1 MYTSHKK
8 GMATHGKTTY
18 GKTTH
23 RKTTH
28 RNTTHRKT
36 THRKT
41 TRGKTIRMQLHSQ
54 KCVDMS
60 WDFEDG
66 IGDVRCL
73 EKDPIYE
80 YDSEEDDPH
89 PDYVADWYTGIMYEQ
104 LNTAHHALVNFWLEK
119 LTAMAGKRQRY
130 RKTKPW
136 TELKELLTYDTIYS
150 KSSHWDNLLKVIE
163 WHDFV
168 ELMPSEK
175 SRTTLS
181 SLSL

>member
-1 MYTSHKK
+1 MYTSQKK
-8 GMATHGKTTY
+8 GMATHGKTTR
-18 GKTTH
+18 GKTT
-23 RKTTH
+23 R
-28 RNTTHRKT
+28 
-36 THRKT
+36 RKT

-60 WDFEDG
+60 WDFEYG
-66 IGDVRCL
+66 IGDARCI
-73 EKDPIYE
+73 EKEDPIYKKDPIYD

-89 PDYVADWYTGIMYEQ
+89 PDYVDDWYTDIMYEQ
-104 LNTAHHALVNFWLEK
+104 LNTAHHAMVNFWLGK